1 MKNKMD
7 TSTYNETAPSAWLAA
22 AAGGGKG
29 SGSGGGGSGGG
40 SGGSGSGGGSGDG
53 IGGGTGGGKPVG
65 AGIKKGDL
73 YGDQYVLLRD
83 VDPTDGGGSGEPV
96 LDANGQPIL
105 VGINGLPIY
114 YVMNTDGDYEIPADQ
129 VAFTQTVEL
138 ERANV
143 ARAPDKVMEKSLA
156 AAMAKIEGASVLS
169 VDPAGRI
176 VCDGVTID
184 SPLENL
190 ALYQS
195 LMTAGGQS
203 SWPAVTQYW
212 PQALQD
218 LLGNDVTS
226 PDWDPAS
233 LLGAAFSKSA
243 PISFDAVLYQNTVL
257 GVNTSTQVGGQLQ
270 VDYFDFSNGN
280 QESYNYDRE
289 ARFDGVWLQ
298 WYADTDGDSTNL
310 ERVQMSLLEAVF
322 GNTDWA
328 DAYLSLSADG
338 TTLDSAAATASGAND
353 FAQAADDARA
363 VINFMHETGA
373 VQIAMPEQPMAE
385 PVFALTTAELVMAS
399 EEDEGHDDHGE
410 DHGGGHD
417 GGHDDGHG
425 GGSAV
430 IVGTQFD
437 DLIEAGGGRQTISS
451 GNGQDEVWAGGGPD
465 AVDTGNGK
473 DLLMGEGGPDV
484 LVGGNGKDV
493 LIGGAGPDQLTGG
506 RGADVFVYTTTSD
519 APSRGG
525 SCGGDDHGDDHG
537 DGHSGGHEDHE
548 ASSLIAA
555 QEEGGEGGS
564 DGGSHG
570 SEHAG
575 RMETIT
581 DFNTAN
587 DRIDFSAFGLDLQMA
602 DGPQAHAIWA
612 EEHMDGAMLYLDTDG
627 QVSGG
632 NPAELSILLLGV
644 NAASLDI
651 EHFVV

>member
-1 MKNKMD
+1 
-7 TSTYNETAPSAWLAA
+7 
-22 AAGGGKG
+22 
-29 SGSGGGGSGGG
+29 
-40 SGGSGSGGGSGDG
+40 
-53 IGGGTGGGKPVG
+53 
-65 AGIKKGDL
+65 
-73 YGDQYVLLRD
+73 
-83 VDPTDGGGSGEPV
+83 
-96 LDANGQPIL
+96 
-105 VGINGLPIY
+105 LPIY

-143 ARAPDKVMEKSLA
+143 ARAPDKVMEKSLD
-156 AAMAKIEGASVLS
+156 AAMAKIDAASVLS
-169 VDPAGRI
+169 IDPAGRI
-176 VCDGVTID
+176 MCDGVTID

-226 PDWDPAS
+226 PDWDPSS

-257 GVNTSTQVGGQLQ
+257 GVNSATQEGGQLQ

-298 WYADTDGDSTNL
+298 WYEDTDGDSTTL
-310 ERVQMSLLEAVF
+310 EQVQMSLLEAVF

-363 VINFMHETGA
+363 VINFMHEKVA
-373 VQIAMPEQPMAE
+373 VQIAIPEQPMAE
-385 PVFALTTAELVMAS
+385 AVFALTAAEWSMAS
-399 EEDEGHDDHGE
+399 EDDEGHDDHG
-410 DHGGGHD
+410 
-417 GGHDDGHG
+417 DDHG

-437 DLIEAGGGRQTISS
+437 DLIEAGGGRQTIST

-465 AVDTGNGK
+465 AVDSGNSK

-493 LIGGAGPDQLTGG
+493 LIGGAGPDHLTGG
-506 RGADVFVYTTTSD
+506 RGADVFVYTATSD

-525 SCGGDDHGDDHG
+525 SGGGDDHGDD
-537 DGHSGGHEDHE
+537 HSGGHEDHE

-555 QEEGGEGGS
+555 QEEGGEDGS

-570 SEHAG
+570 GELAG

-587 DRIDFSAFGLDLQMA
+587 DRIDFSAFSLDLQMA
-602 DGPQAHAIWA
+602 DGPQARAIWA

-632 NPAELSILLLGV
+632 TPAELSILLLGV

>member
-1 MKNKMD
+1 MKNTLDKITM
-7 TSTYNETAPSAWLAA
+7 NEATPSAWASESA
-22 AAGGGKG
+22 SG
-29 SGSGGGGSGGG
+29 SGSGSGSGS
-40 SGGSGSGGGSGDG
+40 SGGSGSGGG
-53 IGGGTGGGKPVG
+53 KPIG
-65 AGIKKGDL
+65 AGNKKGDL

-83 VDPTDGGGSGEPV
+83 VDATDGGGNGEPV

-114 YVMNTDGDYEIPADQ
+114 YVMNTDGDYEIPVDQ
-129 VAFTQTVEL
+129 VALTQTVEL

-143 ARAPDKVMEKSLA
+143 ARAPDKVMEKSLDA
-156 AAMAKIEGASVLS
+156 VMAKIEAATVLS

-203 SWPAVTQYW
+203 SWPAVTQHW
-212 PQALQD
+212 PQSLQN
-218 LLGNDVTS
+218 LLGTDVTS

-257 GVNTSTQVGGQLQ
+257 GVNSATQVAGQLQ
-270 VDYFDFSNGN
+270 VDYFDFSRGS
-280 QESYNYDRE
+280 QESYSYDRD
-289 ARFDGVWLQ
+289 ARFEGVWLQ
-298 WYADTDGDSTNL
+298 WYADTDGDPTNL
-310 ERVQMSLLEAVF
+310 ELVQKSLLEAVF
-322 GNTDWA
+322 DNTEWT

-338 TTLDSAAATASGAND
+338 LSFETTAATASGVND

-373 VQIAMPEQPMAE
+373 VQIAMPAMPDAEFTMALG
-385 PVFALTTAELVMAS
+385 AAELAMPTDS
-399 EEDEGHDDHGE
+399 TDEQE
-410 DHGGGHD
+410 DHGDEHS
-417 GGHDDGHG
+417 GGHDDGHDDG
-425 GGSAV
+425 DGDGSTV
-430 IVGTQFD
+430 ISGTQFD
-437 DLIEAGGGRQTISS
+437 DLIEAGGGGQTIST

-465 AVDTGNGK
+465 VVDTGNGK

-484 LVGGNGKDV
+484 LVGGNGKD
-493 LIGGAGPDQLTGG
+493 LLMGGAGPDELTGG
-506 RGADVFVYTTTSD
+506 RGADVFVYTATSD

-525 SCGGDDHGDDHG
+525 S
-537 DGHSGGHEDHE
+537 
-548 ASSLIAA
+548 
-555 QEEGGEGGS
+555 GEG
-564 DGGSHG
+564 DEVHGG
-570 SEHAG
+570 
-575 RMETIT
+575 RIETIT
-581 DFNTAN
+581 DFNTAI
-587 DRIDFSAFGLDLQMA
+587 DCIDFSAFGLELQMA
-602 DGPQAHAIWA
+602 DGPQVHAIWA
-612 EEHMDGAMLYLDTDG
+612 EEHMEGAMLYLDTDG

>member
-1 MKNKMD
+1 MKNTLDK
-7 TSTYNETAPSAWLAA
+7 TTINEATPNAWLAA
-22 AAGGGKG
+22 AFGGGQ
-29 SGSGGGGSGGG
+29 GSGGGGGG
-40 SGGSGSGGGSGDG
+40 GSGGGSGDG
-53 IGGGTGGGKPVG
+53 IGGGSGGGKPVG

-83 VDPTDGGGSGEPV
+83 VDASDGGGNGEPV

-105 VGINGLPIY
+105 VDINGLPIY

-143 ARAPDKVMEKSLA
+143 ARAPDKVMEKSLD
-156 AAMAKIEGASVLS
+156 AAMAKIEAATVLS

-203 SWPAVTQYW
+203 SWPAVTQHW
-212 PQALQD
+212 PQSLQN
-218 LLGNDVTS
+218 LLGTDVTS

-257 GVNTSTQVGGQLQ
+257 GVNSATQVEGQLQ
-270 VDYFDFSNGN
+270 VDYFDFSRGS
-280 QESYNYDRE
+280 QESYSYDRD
-289 ARFDGVWLQ
+289 ARFEGVWLQ
-298 WYADTDGDSTNL
+298 WYADTDGDSTSL
-310 ERVQMSLLEAVF
+310 ELVQKSLLEAVF
-322 GNTDWA
+322 DNAEWT

-338 TTLDSAAATASGAND
+338 MSFETTAATASGAND

-373 VQIAMPEQPMAE
+373 VQIAMPAMPDAEFTMALGATE
-385 PVFALTTAELVMAS
+385 LAMLTDS
-399 EEDEGHDDHGE
+399 EDEEEGHGHDHS
-410 DHGGGHD
+410 GGHS
-417 GGHDDGHG
+417 GGHDDGHDDG
-425 GGSAV
+425 HEDGSTV
-430 IVGTQFD
+430 ITGTQFD
-437 DLIEAGGGRQTISS
+437 DLIEAGGGRQTIST

-465 AVDTGNGK
+465 VVDTGNGK

-506 RGADVFVYTTTSD
+506 RGADVFVYTATSD

-525 SCGGDDHGDDHG
+525 SGGGDDHGDDHG
-537 DGHSGGHEDHE
+537 GDHE
-548 ASSLIAA
+548 ASLLIAVHD
-555 QEEGGEGGS
+555 EGDEGGGVAHEGD
-564 DGGSHG
+564 DGHG
-570 SEHAG
+570 G
-575 RMETIT
+575 RIETIT
-581 DFNTAN
+581 DFNTTI
-587 DRIDFSAFGLDLQMA
+587 DRIDFSAFGLELQMA
-602 DGPQAHAIWA
+602 DGPQAYAIWA
-612 EEHMDGAMLYLDTDG
+612 EEHMEGAMLYLDTDS

-651 EHFVV
+651 EQFIV